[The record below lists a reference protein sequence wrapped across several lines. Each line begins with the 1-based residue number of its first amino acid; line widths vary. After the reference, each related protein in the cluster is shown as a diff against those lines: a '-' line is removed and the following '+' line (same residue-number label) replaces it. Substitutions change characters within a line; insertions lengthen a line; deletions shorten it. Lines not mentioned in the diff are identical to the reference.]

1 MNIYSPDWAL
11 WRSFAAVI
19 EEGSLSGAARV
30 LGLSQPTL
38 GRHIEALEESLQT
51 RLFDRHLKGL
61 APNAAA
67 LRMFEQV
74 QAAKLALTEAELMA
88 EGTTTAL
95 SGSVR
100 ITASTVMSHYVL
112 PKLIRQLRDDFPAIQ
127 IELVPTD
134 SPENLL
140 LRECDIAIRM
150 FRPTQLELVTKKIA
164 ESPVSA
170 AAHEDYLKRAGR
182 PQSVDDLYAHDMIG
196 FDRSDLLISVAKRI
210 GFDLKRTDFALR
222 TDSQTLM
229 FEMIRAGLGIGFAQD
244 TLIEETHG
252 LQRLLPELNIPPLE
266 IWLTTHRELFTS
278 ARIRAI
284 YDRLGELLRIRFA
297 AKGRSD

>member
-38 GRHIEALEESLQT
+38 GRHIEALEETLQT
-51 RLFDRHLKGL
+51 SLFERHLKGL
-61 APNAAA
+61 SPRDVA
-67 LRMFEQV
+67 LRIYEQV
-74 QAAKLALTEAELMA
+74 EAAKLALTEAELMA

-100 ITASTVMSHYVL
+100 ITASTVMSHYVM
-112 PKLIRQLRDDFPAIQ
+112 PRLIRQLRDDFPAIQ
-127 IELVPTD
+127 IEIVPTD

-140 LRECDIAIRM
+140 LRESDIAIRM

-164 ESPVSA
+164 ETPISA
-170 AAHEDYLKRAGR
+170 TAHEDYLARAGT
-182 PQSVDDLYAHDMIG
+182 PATAADLFSHDLIG
-196 FDRSDLLISVAKRI
+196 FDRSDLLISGARQL
-210 GFDLKRTDFALR
+210 GFELKRTDFDLR
-222 TDSQTLM
+222 TDSQTLG
-229 FEMIRAGLGIGFAQD
+229 FELIKAGLGVGFAQNI
-244 TLIEETHG
+244 LIDETPG
-252 LQRLLPELNIPPLE
+252 LVPILPDIRIPPLE

-284 YDRLGELLRIRFA
+284 YDRLAELLRIRFA
-297 AKGRSD
+297 VKG

>member
-19 EEGSLSGAARV
+19 EHGSLSAAARV

-38 GRHIEALEESLQT
+38 GRHIEALEEALQT
-51 RLFDRHLKGL
+51 KLFDRHLKGL
-61 APNAAA
+61 APNEAA

-74 QAAKLALTEAELMA
+74 QAAKQALTEAELMA
-88 EGTTTAL
+88 EGTTTELA
-95 SGSVR
+95 GTVR
-100 ITASTVMSHYVL
+100 ITASTVMSHYIL
-112 PKLIRQLRDDFPAIQ
+112 PRLIRQLRDDFPAIQ
-127 IELVPTD
+127 IEIVPSD

-140 LRECDIAIRM
+140 LRESDIAIRM

-164 ESPVSA
+164 ETPVSA
-170 AAHEDYLKRAGR
+170 TAHADYLAGR
-182 PQSVDDLYAHDMIG
+182 GTPQNATELFSHDLIG
-196 FDRSDLLISVAKRI
+196 FDRSDLLISAAKQM
-210 GFDLKRTDFALR
+210 GFELSRPDFALR

-229 FEMIRAGLGIGFAQD
+229 FELIKSGLGIGFAQD
-244 TLIEETHG
+244 ILIRETPGLTLI
-252 LQRLLPELNIPPLE
+252 LPELKIPPLE

-284 YDRLGELLRIRFA
+284 YDRLAELLRIRFA
-297 AKGRSD
+297 TQG